1 MFTPEERERIRDRVF
16 ELARSDARVSGG
28 ALTGSAVAGTADRW
42 SDVDTSFGIAEGQD
56 LEAVLADWTAE
67 LDREFGVVHHWD
79 LRVPP
84 TIYRVLL
91 MPGGL
96 ELNVVVT
103 PAAEFGAHGPNFR
116 LLFGESVEHP
126 PERPPDVGL
135 LIGWSWVYALSARTA
150 IERGQLWKAENYVS
164 AVRDHALALACVRHG
179 EPHTYGRGFDRLPAD
194 VLALYEDALVQSADT
209 AELRRALAVATERF
223 LGEVAEV
230 EPELAERLRP
240 PLTEATGQA
249 ER

>member
-1 MFTPEERERIRDRVF
+1 VFTPDDRERIRERVF
-16 ELARSDARVSGG
+16 ELARADARVSGA

-42 SDVDTSFGIAEGQD
+42 SDVDTSFGIADGED
-56 LEAVLADWTAE
+56 LEAVLADWTDE
-67 LDREFGVVHHWD
+67 LDREFGVLHHWD
-79 LRVPP
+79 LRAPP

-96 ELNVVVT
+96 ELNIVVT
-103 PAAEFGAHGPNFR
+103 PASEFGAHGPNFR

-126 PERPPDVGL
+126 PAPPPDTGL
-135 LIGWSWVYALSARTA
+135 LIGWAWVYALSARTA
-150 IERGQLWKAENYVS
+150 IERGQFWKAENYVS

-179 EPHTYGRGFDRLPAD
+179 EPHSYGRGFDRLPQEL
-194 VLALYEDALVQSADT
+194 LAQYEDALVRSAD
-209 AELRRALAVATERF
+209 AGELRRALAAATERF

-240 PLTEATGQA
+240 PLLEATGA
-249 ER
+249 G

>member
-1 MFTPEERERIRDRVF
+1 MFTPEDRERIRERVF
-16 ELARSDARVSGG
+16 ELARADERVSGG
-28 ALTGSAVAGTADRW
+28 ALTGSAVAGASDRW
-42 SDVDTSFGIAEGQD
+42 SDVDTSFGIAEGAD
-56 LEAVLADWTAE
+56 LDAVLADWTEE
-67 LDREFGVVHHWD
+67 LDREFGVLHHWD

-96 ELNVVVT
+96 ELNIVVT

-126 PERPPDVGL
+126 PAPPPDSGL
-135 LIGWSWVYALSARTA
+135 LIGWAWVYTLSARTA

-194 VLALYEDALVQSADT
+194 VLAPYERALVRAPDT
-209 AELRRALAVATERF
+209 DELRRALEAATELF
-223 LGEVAEV
+223 LAEVAEV
-230 EPELAERLRP
+230 DEGLAQRLQEPLR
-240 PLTEATGQA
+240 EAVTTS
-249 ER
+249 

>member
-1 MFTPEERERIRDRVF
+1 MFTPEERERIRGRVF
-16 ELARSDARVSGG
+16 ELARADERVSGG

-42 SDVDTSFGIAEGQD
+42 SDVDTSFGIAEGED
-56 LEAVLADWTAE
+56 PEAVLADWTDE

-96 ELNVVVT
+96 ELNIVVT

-126 PERPPDVGL
+126 PAPPPDTAL
-135 LIGWSWVYALSARTA
+135 LIGWAWVYLLSARTA
-150 IERGQLWKAENYVS
+150 IERGQSWKAENYVS
-164 AVRDHALALACVRHG
+164 AVRDHALALACVRQG
-179 EPHTYGRGFDRLPAD
+179 EPHAYGRGFDRLPPEL
-194 VLALYEDALVQSADT
+194 LAQYEDALVRSTDA

-230 EPELAERLRP
+230 DADLAERLRP
-240 PLTEATGQA
+240 PLLEAAGA
-249 ER
+249 G